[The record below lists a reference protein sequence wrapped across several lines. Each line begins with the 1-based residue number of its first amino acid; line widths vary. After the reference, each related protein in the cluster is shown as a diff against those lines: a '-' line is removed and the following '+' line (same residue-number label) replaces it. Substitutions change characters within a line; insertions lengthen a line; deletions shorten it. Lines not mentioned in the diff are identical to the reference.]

1 MYPSP
6 ELPQRHTRF
15 LLTAAT
21 LLTTVLSLGVQ
32 AADPLPRST
41 PEAQGVSSSAVAEFV
56 SALDTEVSHVHGLM
70 VLRNGHVIA
79 EGWWEPYRPEY
90 VHLLHSLSKSF
101 TSTAIGMA
109 IEEGI
114 LSLDDKVH
122 SFFPGQ
128 VPESPSWNQENMR
141 IRDLL
146 SMSTGHEGED
156 LRTLSLQAGGP
167 IVEPFLHLPV
177 DHKPGTLF
185 LYNTPATYM
194 CSAILQKVTG
204 EKLIDYLRPR
214 LFEPLGI
221 DQAHW
226 ATSSEG
232 ITVGGWGLSVNTDA
246 IARFGQLYLQDGLWE
261 GQRLL
266 SADWVR
272 AATSRQTSTGS
283 DPNGDWDQGYGYQF
297 WRSRHESYRGDGA
310 FGQFAL
316 VLPKQNSVVAIHSGT
331 SQMQDIMNITWDRL
345 LPEMQDEPLAEDPE
359 GYRHLTQQ
367 LEDLSIPIP
376 ISDGKATER
385 EKQMGQTWTFTENP
399 FDFESLSLA
408 KEGDNTVL
416 TITTPTGTHE
426 IRSSPKRWIAGE
438 TDLFPAISRMGG
450 RPGAQR
456 IAASETWTGSSA
468 VSIRIEYTEAPHM
481 TTMDV
486 QFSDQEIAVEVT
498 HGNFFGPGENPKFIG
513 KLDEA

>member
-1 MYPSP
+1 MDLLR
-6 ELPQRHTRF
+6 EHTQRRARPF
-15 LLTAAT
+15 LIVTA
-21 LLTTVLSLGVQ
+21 LLTTALSLGVQ
-32 AADPLPRST
+32 ASDPLPRGT
-41 PEAQGVSSSAVAEFV
+41 PEAQGISSRAVSEFV

-122 SFFPGQ
+122 SFFPDQ

-156 LRTLSLQAGGP
+156 LRTLSIQAGGP

-177 DHKPGTLF
+177 AHKPGTLF

-204 EKLIDYLRPR
+204 EKLIDFLHPR

-232 ITVGGWGLSVNTDA
+232 ITVGGWGLSVSTDA
-246 IARFGQLYLQDGLWE
+246 IARFGQLYLQEGVWE

-266 SADWVR
+266 SADWAR
-272 AATSRQTSTGS
+272 AATRRQTSTGS
-283 DPNGDWDQGYGYQF
+283 DPNGDWDQGYGFQF
-297 WRSRHESYRGDGA
+297 WRSRHDSYRGDGA

-316 VLPKQNSVVAIHSGT
+316 ILPNQNSVIAIHSGT
-331 SQMQDIMNITWDRL
+331 SQMQDIMNIAWDRL
-345 LPEMQDEPLAEDPE
+345 LPAMQDERLAEDPQA
-359 GYRHLTQQ
+359 HILLTQQ
-367 LEDLSIPIP
+367 LDNLSIPIP
-376 ISDGKATER
+376 ISEGEPAER
-385 EKQMGQTWTFTENP
+385 EKRLGQTWKFTENP

-408 KEGDNTVL
+408 REGNDTVL
-416 TITTPTGTHE
+416 TITAPTGTHK
-426 IRSSPKRWIAGE
+426 IRSSSRRWIAGE
-438 TDLFPAISRMGG
+438 THLFPALSRMGG
-450 RPGAQR
+450 RTGAQR
-456 IAASETWTGSSA
+456 IASSETWTGGSA

-481 TTMDV
+481 TTIDV
-486 QFSDQEIAVEVT
+486 QFSDEEIAVQVT
-498 HGNFFGPGENPKFIG
+498 HGNFFGSGESPRFIG
-513 KLDEA
+513 VLDEA